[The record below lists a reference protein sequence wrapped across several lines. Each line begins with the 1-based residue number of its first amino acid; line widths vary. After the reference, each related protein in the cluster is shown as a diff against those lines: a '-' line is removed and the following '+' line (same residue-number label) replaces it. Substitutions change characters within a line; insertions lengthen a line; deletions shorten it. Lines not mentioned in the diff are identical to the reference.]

1 SLPRAHPMPL
11 SGGGAI
17 WKWFEHLEGAP
28 ETLETT
34 EDGAPALVR
43 AGKLHYLAGWP
54 EPEAFA
60 RIIRDLARAA
70 GLTPMDLPEGLRLR
84 DTATHRVWIN
94 YGAEAITHEGR
105 TIGGADVL
113 WEAR

>member
-1 SLPRAHPMPL
+1 
-11 SGGGAI
+11 GAD
-17 WKWFEHLEGAP
+17 LVDTLAGLAAAEGAP
-28 ETLETT
+28 LALVGSTAETLETT

-43 AGKLHYLAGWP
+43 AGNLHYLAGWP

-94 YGAEAITHEGR
+94 YGAEAIRHEGR

-113 WEAR
+113 WEAL